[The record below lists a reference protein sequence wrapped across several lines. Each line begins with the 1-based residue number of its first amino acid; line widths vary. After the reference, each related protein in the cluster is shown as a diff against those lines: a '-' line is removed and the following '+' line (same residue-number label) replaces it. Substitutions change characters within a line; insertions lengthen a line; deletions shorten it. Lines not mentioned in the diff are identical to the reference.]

1 MKGLAHL
8 YYGNGKGKTTAAVGL
23 AVRAAGQKMHVI
35 FAQFFKTM
43 PTGEITELEKL
54 GITVLRAELPAGFTW
69 SMTEEELAVI
79 RTEHDQLLKKAFSLV
94 PADERTLLVLDEAV
108 DAFAHGYLDKNAAL
122 ACFCSRPE
130 KTELV
135 LTGHCA
141 PDEIV
146 SICDYITEMKACRHP
161 YENGITARK
170 GIEF

>member
-8 YYGNGKGKTTAAVGL
+8 YYGDGKGKTTAAVGL
-23 AVRAAGQKMHVI
+23 AVRAAGQGMQVV

-43 PTGEITELEKL
+43 PTGEISELEKL
-54 GITVLRAELPAGFTW
+54 GITVLRAALPAGFTW

-79 RTEHDQLLKKAFSLV
+79 RTEHDQLLQKAFALV
-94 PADERTLLVLDEAV
+94 SPGERTLLVLDESV
-108 DAFAHGYLDKNAAL
+108 DAYAYGYLDKKKAFDL
-122 ACFCSRPE
+122 FQSRPE

-141 PDEIV
+141 PEEIV
-146 SICDYITEMKACRHP
+146 SVCDYITEMKACRHP